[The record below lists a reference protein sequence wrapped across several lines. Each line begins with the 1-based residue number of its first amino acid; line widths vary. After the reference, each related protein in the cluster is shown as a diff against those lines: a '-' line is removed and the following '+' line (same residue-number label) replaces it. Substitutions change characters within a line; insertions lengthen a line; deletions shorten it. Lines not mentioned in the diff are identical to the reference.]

1 VLVVL
6 WSRRLHAA
14 VSDVG
19 RESSGARTLSGSLRK
34 AVAIGR
40 PLHAVSTGIAKAR
53 VVQGSGTYFLSFAVF
68 RPFRNCRPLAVVVS
82 TVSALALDSPCTHA
96 VHCQRTRPLSGG
108 RALSP
113 SAPSAGGVM
122 LRAPWRG
129 RRAVKGLLVNPV
141 VALQEPARLPHRI
154 ATNIHL
160 RLAEPPPTMPQHYG
174 VLHVPALSGASQ
186 GARRRRPSLRW
197 QPCAWLRFPF
207 SPLSWS
213 RRLSK
218 PMPNVGKAGT
228 ASGAGVQ
235 WVAVNCGYLRAPSAR
250 TARSFPKRPRPVRVQ
265 VLATLRCHDCCQTQK
280 KLDLSYTRG
289 IGFFCNTFG
298 DRSPT
303 MLSFH
308 RFCFV

>member
-19 RESSGARTLSGSLRK
+19 RESTGARTLSGSLRK

-68 RPFRNCRPLAVVVS
+68 SPFRNCRPLAVVVS

-96 VHCQRTRPLSGG
+96 IHCQRTRPWSGG
-108 RALSP
+108 RAPSP

-154 ATNIHL
+154 ASRPTSTCASLNHHRRCLNTTGAARTGTFWRFAGRPSPSPIAALAAL
-160 RLAEPPPTMPQHYG
+160 RLA
-174 VLHVPALSGASQ
+174 ALSI
-186 GARRRRPSLRW
+186 
-197 QPCAWLRFPF
+197 F
-207 SPLSWS
+207 S
-213 RRLSK
+213 
-218 PMPNVGKAGT
+218 VF
-228 ASGAGVQ
+228 V
-235 WVAVNCGYLRAPSAR
+235 VA
-250 TARSFPKRPRPVRVQ
+250 
-265 VLATLRCHDCCQTQK
+265 
-280 KLDLSYTRG
+280 
-289 IGFFCNTFG
+289 
-298 DRSPT
+298 
-303 MLSFH
+303 
-308 RFCFV
+308 